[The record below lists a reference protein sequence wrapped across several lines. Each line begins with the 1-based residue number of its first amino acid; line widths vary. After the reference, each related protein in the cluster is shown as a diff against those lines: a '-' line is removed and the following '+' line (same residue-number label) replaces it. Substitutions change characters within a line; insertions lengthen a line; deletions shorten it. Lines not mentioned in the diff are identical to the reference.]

1 MHVTSGEL
9 GKSMSGVSMA
19 KHGVP
24 SSHWGA
30 WHYLGIKSGLCICHI

>member
-1 MHVTSGEL
+1 MHVTSNEL

-24 SSHWGA
+24 GSHRVA
-30 WHYLGIKSGLCICHI
+30 WHYLGIKSGLCKCHI